1 MRCIVG
7 TISVRLSEK
16 DDELIRK
23 YAELND
29 IDLSSLVR
37 EAVIE
42 KIEEDYDLTLFD
54 KVWEMEKDK
63 PRVSH
68 KDLKRELG
76 L

>member
-1 MRCIVG
+1 MG
-7 TISVRLSEK
+7 TISVRLNEK
-16 DDELIRK
+16 DDKLIRK

-37 EAVIE
+37 QAVIE
-42 KIEEDYDLTLFD
+42 KIEDDYDLSLFD
-54 KVWEMEKDK
+54 KVWELENGKD
-63 PRVSH
+63 RVSH

>member
-1 MRCIVG
+1 MG

-16 DDELIRK
+16 DDKLIRK
-23 YAELND
+23 YAELNS

-54 KVWEMEKDK
+54 KVWKMENGKD
-63 PRVSH
+63 RVSH
-68 KDLKRELG
+68 EDLKRELG

>member
-1 MRCIVG
+1 MG

-54 KVWEMEKDK
+54 KVWEMEKGKD
-63 PRVSH
+63 RVSH
-68 KDLKRELG
+68 EDLKRELG

>member
-1 MRCIVG
+1 MG
-7 TISVRLSEK
+7 TISLRLSEK

-23 YAELND
+23 YAELNN

-54 KVWEMEKDK
+54 KVWELEKGKD
-63 PRVSH
+63 RVSH
-68 KDLKRELG
+68 SNLKRKLG

>member
-1 MRCIVG
+1 MG
-7 TISVRLSEK
+7 TISIRLNEK
-16 DDELIRK
+16 DDKLIRK

-54 KVWEMEKDK
+54 KVWEMEKGKD
-63 PRVSH
+63 RVSH
-68 KDLKRELG
+68 QDLKRELG

>member
-1 MRCIVG
+1 MG

-16 DDELIRK
+16 DDKLIRK

-42 KIEEDYDLTLFD
+42 KIEEDYDLSLFD
-54 KVWEMEKDK
+54 KVWEMENNKD
-63 PRVSH
+63 RVSH
-68 KDLKRELG
+68 EDLKRELG

>member
-1 MRCIVG
+1 MG
-7 TISVRLSEK
+7 TISVRLNEK
-16 DDELIRK
+16 DDKLIRK

-42 KIEEDYDLTLFD
+42 KIEEEYDLTIFD
-54 KVWEMEKDK
+54 KVWDMEKSKD
-63 PRVSH
+63 RVSH

>member
-1 MRCIVG
+1 MG
-7 TISVRLSEK
+7 TISLRLSEK
-16 DDELIRK
+16 DDKLIRK

-42 KIEEDYDLTLFD
+42 KIEEEYDLIIFD
-54 KVWEMEKDK
+54 KVWDMEHGKK
-63 PRVSH
+63 RVSH
-68 KDLKRELG
+68 EDLKRELG